1 MNRLMMGS
9 KGLKKI
15 PDIADSL
22 AFEKGVEWFVEV
34 VFFYGILCVLAVYEL
49 NKNENNRLHQEK

>member
-1 MNRLMMGS
+1 MMGS